1 MRRKIKI
8 KHLPMA
14 AMAVLLGICGA
25 YVLTAPGQV
34 NASGNI
40 IEASDEP
47 PARPQSS
54 AGKKMT
60 LNSPDSVSGPFCSG
74 NIPHMIE
81 ELFPLFDKEL
91 NGFEWSADAA
101 NFLRDA

>member
-1 MRRKIKI
+1 MRWRIKI

-47 PARPQSS
+47 PARPQAG
-54 AGKKMT
+54 AGKKMA
-60 LNSPDSVSGPFCSG
+60 LNSPDSVSGTFCSE
-74 NIPHMIE
+74 NIPRMVE
-81 ELFPLFDKEL
+81 ELFPLIDEEL
-91 NGFEWSADAA
+91 NGFDWNADDA
-101 NFLRDA
+101 NILRDA